1 MYWMNAVDYPFWVS
15 GKEPYAWPATIPITF
30 ELMVLLSGLTAVF
43 GMFGLNKLPRL
54 HHPIFAHSTF
64 HRFSDDRFFLSV
76 EATDPKFDS
85 EKTVEFLQ
93 SIGGA
98 NVEIIED

>member
-1 MYWMNAVDYPFWVS
+1 
-15 GKEPYAWPATIPITF
+15 
-30 ELMVLLSGLTAVF
+30 MVLLSGLTAVF

-54 HHPIFAHSTF
+54 NHPIFKHSTL
-64 HRFSDDRFFLSV
+64 HRVTDDRFFLSV
-76 EATDPKFDS
+76 DATDPKFDS
-85 EKTVEFLQ
+85 EKTLQFLQ